1 MFNKQLIVNL
11 SSKSIVEE
19 SIAEETLQNYLG
31 GRGLGV
37 KIFIDRV
44 SLPKLDALSPEN
56 QLVFTVGPVTGTSV
70 PTSGRFSLVTKSPL
84 TNTIFYSNTGGVV
97 GVFFK
102 KCGYDALV
110 IDGTLDKPGYLVIDG
125 NSKENGTEGTVTSQ
139 IKSATELWGLDTRQT
154 LEKLKQIEGS
164 GSHML
169 MIGQAGENQV
179 HFASIMND
187 GNYRAFGRGGV
198 GAVMGSKNLKAIVFK
213 NGKEKPEIHNQDLL
227 KKFVKSGL
235 EKLKIAPITNIS
247 LNRFGTAGLVNIINE
262 LGMLPINNFQ
272 EGFSEEA
279 MNISGEKIREEIFE
293 KAEGCYACPIRCGRL
308 TKTKQMSGKG
318 PEYESVVLLGSAC
331 GIFDLEII
339 TEANYLCNLYGL
351 DTITAGATIAC
362 TMELIQRGILK
373 DNSDLNIKFG
383 NKDCLKPLITNI
395 AFKKDIGEELAL
407 GSKLL
412 AEKYNYPEAAMQV
425 KGLELPAYDPRGS
438 YGHALGYATSNRG
451 GCHLTGYL
459 AAMELFAAPKKI
471 PRFSTGGK
479 ADLLILKQNQSVI
492 EDSLIVCKFAGWALS
507 FEFYSRFAS
516 TITGLEI
523 SVKDLMKIG
532 ERVYNLERLYNL
544 REGLTSEDDTLPKRF
559 LEEVMDTGFSKNKT
573 VPLKQMLINYY
584 SARGWDQNGIPTI
597 DRLKKLDLQPI
608 TALVENNPDAKI
620 LEEN

>member
-1 MFNKQLIVNL
+1 MKGMFNKQLTVNL
-11 SSKSIVEE
+11 SSKSIVAEKI
-19 SIAEETLQNYLG
+19 SEETLRNYLG
-31 GRGLGV
+31 GRGLGIKLFV
-37 KIFIDRV
+37 DRV
-44 SLPKLDALSPEN
+44 PPKMDPLSSDN

-97 GVFFK
+97 GVYFK
-102 KCGYDALV
+102 KCGYDALIIEGV
-110 IDGTLDKPGYLVIDG
+110 LDAPGYLLLDG
-125 NSKENGTEGTVTSQ
+125 ESEPQ
-139 IKSATELWGLDTRQT
+139 LKSAEDLWGLDTRQT
-154 LEKLKQIEGS
+154 LEKLRESEGS
-164 GSHML
+164 NSHML
-169 MIGQAGENQV
+169 MIGQAGENQIIY
-179 HFASIMND
+179 ASIMND
-187 GNYRAFGRGGV
+187 GDHRAFGRGGV
-198 GAVMGSKNLKAIVFK
+198 GAIMGSKNLKAIVFK

-235 EKLKIAPITNIS
+235 EKIKIAPITNIS

-279 MNISGEKIREEIFE
+279 MKISGEKIREQIFE

-308 TKTKQMSGKG
+308 TKTKTMSGKG

-351 DTITAGATIAC
+351 DTITTGATIAC
-362 TMELIQRGILK
+362 AMELIQRGILK
-373 DNSDLNIKFG
+373 DSTGLNIKFG
-383 NKDCLKPLITNI
+383 NKNCLKPLITKI
-395 AFKKDIGEELAL
+395 ALGQDVGKDVGEDIGKDLGL

-412 AEKYNYPEAAMQV
+412 AEKYGCPEAAMHV

-479 ADLLILKQNQSVI
+479 ADLLVLKQNQSVI

-516 TITGLEI
+516 TITGEEI

-532 ERVYNLERLYNL
+532 ERVYNLERLFNL
-544 REGLTSEDDTLPKRF
+544 REGLTAADDTLPKRF
-559 LEEVMDTGFSKNKT
+559 LEEEMNTGFSKNKT
-573 VPLKQMLINYY
+573 VPLKQMLVNYY
-584 SARGWDQNGIPTI
+584 QARDWDLNGIPTS
-597 DRLKKLDLQPI
+597 DGLTKLDLH
-608 TALVENNPDAKI
+608 A

>member
-1 MFNKQLIVNL
+1 MKGMFNKQLIVNL
-11 SSKSIVEE
+11 SSKSIGPEKI
-19 SIAEETLQNYLG
+19 SEETLQNYLG

-37 KIFIDRV
+37 KLFVDRAP
-44 SLPKLDALSPEN
+44 PKMDPLSSDN
-56 QLVFTVGPVTGTSV
+56 RLIFTVGPVTGTSV

-102 KCGYDALV
+102 KCGYDAL
-110 IDGTLDKPGYLVIDG
+110 IIEGALDAPGYLFLDG
-125 NSKENGTEGTVTSQ
+125 ESEPQ
-139 IKSATELWGLDTRQT
+139 LKSAADLWGLDTKQT
-154 LEKLKQIEGS
+154 LEKLREIEGAN
-164 GSHML
+164 SHML
-169 MIGQAGENQV
+169 MIGQAGENQIP
-179 HFASIMND
+179 FASIMND
-187 GNYRAFGRGGV
+187 GDHRAFGRGGV

-213 NGKEKPEIHNQDLL
+213 NGKAKPEIHNRELL
-227 KKFVKSGL
+227 NKFVKSGL
-235 EKLKIAPITNIS
+235 EKIKIAPITNIS

-279 MNISGEKIREEIFE
+279 MNISGEQIREQIFE
-293 KAEGCYACPIRCGRL
+293 KAEGCYACPIQCGRL
-308 TKTKQMSGKG
+308 TKTAHMSGKG

-351 DTITAGATIAC
+351 DTITTGATIAC
-362 TMELIQRGILK
+362 AMELAQRGILK
-373 DNSDLNIKFG
+373 NETDLNITFG
-383 NKDCLKPLITNI
+383 NKDCLKPLITKI
-395 AFKKDIGEELAL
+395 ALRQDVGKDLAL

-412 AEKYNYPEAAMQV
+412 AQKYNCPEVAMHV

-479 ADLLILKQNQSVI
+479 ADLLVLKQNQSVI

-516 TITGLEI
+516 AITGLEI
-523 SVKDLMKIG
+523 SVKDLMQIG
-532 ERVYNLERLYNL
+532 ERVYNLERLFNL
-544 REGLTSEDDTLPKRF
+544 REGLTNADDTLPKRF
-559 LEEVMDTGFSKNKT
+559 LEEEMNTGFSKNKT
-573 VPLKQMLINYY
+573 VPLKQMLVNYY
-584 SARGWDQNGIPTI
+584 QARGWDAKGIPTSN
-597 DRLKKLDLQPI
+597 RLEILNLYTLEHTLDQ
-608 TALVENNPDAKI
+608 V